1 MDDGLDYCGI
11 PFDYKGCEKTC
22 CHRFGPTRT
31 NCPEVVENE
40 VEDFWHDCQVRVQDR
55 MDDGLDYCGI
65 PFDYQGCKRT
75 CCHGFG
81 PTDSKCPKALENDLQ
96 DFWHDCQVRIQDRLD
111 DGLDYCSIPFDRKG
125 CEKSCCQGFG
135 TTTTTSSIATCG
147 SLVDQLADCAT
158 RMRDSLSAGVDYC
171 SFGTGCENSCCL
183 GLGRPVE
190 FTATLQGLDY
200 NALMTNVSLLESFKD
215 TIQYPLAEE
224 AGVDVQSVSVDFA
237 ANSQRRL
244 QGESDVGGST
254 IARISIDTGAEAPAA
269 VASRLDPHVVL
280 TIATEISQVPGIQSV
295 LHGDL
300 IISTMTAPEVSQTA
314 EIEAQAKSFFEES
327 ELLSQAA
334 LQWSLRLSACAW
346 AAAMLEL

>member
-1 MDDGLDYCGI
+1 
-11 PFDYKGCEKTC
+11 
-22 CHRFGPTRT
+22 
-31 NCPEVVENE
+31 
-40 VEDFWHDCQVRVQDR
+40 
-55 MDDGLDYCGI
+55 
-65 PFDYQGCKRT
+65 
-75 CCHGFG
+75 
-81 PTDSKCPKALENDLQ
+81 
-96 DFWHDCQVRIQDRLD
+96 
-111 DGLDYCSIPFDRKG
+111 
-125 CEKSCCQGFG
+125 
-135 TTTTTSSIATCG
+135 
-147 SLVDQLADCAT
+147 
-158 RMRDSLSAGVDYC
+158 
-171 SFGTGCENSCCL
+171 
-183 GLGRPVE
+183 VE